1 MRIAFSYRSGET
13 GGPKPNY
20 DGFIPRDRWSALTR
34 DYSFGVSM
42 TVLNF
47 FCSLFSICV
56 YFGPLI
62 VNQKLKDYV
71 FFENSLFITETVRLI
86 PQRALGD
93 KTDVFRGGMN

>member
-1 MRIAFSYRSGET
+1 
-13 GGPKPNY
+13 
-20 DGFIPRDRWSALTR
+20 
-34 DYSFGVSM
+34 M
-42 TVLNF
+42 TVLKF

-86 PQRALGD
+86 P
-93 KTDVFRGGMN
+93 